1 MSALWIKNTA
11 GKEDAVLTMAFF
23 AFAGVMV
30 KFMLSGVSVSLSAG
44 HSFSFG
50 TVDAGV
56 IAAILTPTLGAYVA
70 RRHTE
75 AKHPTTPVT
84 TQASTKAEKAVLTEE
99 QRWTKE

>member
-1 MSALWIKNTA
+1 MAALWIKNTA
-11 GKEDAVLTMAFF
+11 GKEDAVLTMSFF
-23 AFAGVMV
+23 AFVGVMV
-30 KFMLSGVSVSLSAG
+30 KFLFSGVSVSLSAG

-75 AKHPTTPVT
+75 AKHPAAPAV
-84 TQASTKAEKAVLTEE
+84 AAAKPAEKAVLTEE